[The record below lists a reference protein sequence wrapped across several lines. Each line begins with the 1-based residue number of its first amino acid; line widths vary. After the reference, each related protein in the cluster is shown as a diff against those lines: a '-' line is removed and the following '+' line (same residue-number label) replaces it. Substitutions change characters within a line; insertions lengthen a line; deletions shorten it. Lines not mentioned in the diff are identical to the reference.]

1 MPETVIKWLIHVK
14 NVTSQSL
21 LTNADKLSDTVW
33 FGRTALLAIPILAVS
48 GSSLYWGFYG
58 AMVSVSSSVIWAF
71 GISASLHRLDD
82 NPFRPRHHFR
92 TAPLDPV
99 IRLLGRVGA
108 VGWKQ
113 TGALFALWFGGF
125 TGAAAV
131 AWVLIVLEIAIH
143 WAAFIMVV
151 LLPLYWFIIL
161 IPLVIPSLIWDK
173 DMSESTTNDLLLL
186 SMAVT
191 ASLIPS

>member
-1 MPETVIKWLIHVK
+1 MISASLAGTFLILIAILRCLAAAQGGKHEAVQAWFGAKWIAINNGPWLSMPETVIKWLIHVK

-33 FGRTALLAIPILAVS
+33 FGRTALLVIPILAVS

-131 AWVLIVLEIAIH
+131 AWVLIVLGK
-143 WAAFIMVV
+143 
-151 LLPLYWFIIL
+151 L
-161 IPLVIPSLIWDK
+161 
-173 DMSESTTNDLLLL
+173 
-186 SMAVT
+186 
-191 ASLIPS
+191 